1 MMIINVVNLSYNLSE
16 SENCGHFCFVS
27 YTGHEIVILHAIHA
41 KASHLH
47 CKGSIIVILKPLV
60 LISTVP
66 GVEPVISRPTVS
78 PLRARICDRYGRIC
92 DLIFLIC
99 D

>member
-1 MMIINVVNLSYNLSE
+1 MMMIINVVNLSYNLSK
-16 SENCGHFCFVS
+16 SDNCGHYFFIS
-27 YTGHEIVILHAIHA
+27 YWTRDCHLRGHVIHA

-66 GVEPVISRPTVS
+66 RVEPAISRSTVS
-78 PLRARICDRYGRIC
+78 P
-92 DLIFLIC
+92 
-99 D
+99 